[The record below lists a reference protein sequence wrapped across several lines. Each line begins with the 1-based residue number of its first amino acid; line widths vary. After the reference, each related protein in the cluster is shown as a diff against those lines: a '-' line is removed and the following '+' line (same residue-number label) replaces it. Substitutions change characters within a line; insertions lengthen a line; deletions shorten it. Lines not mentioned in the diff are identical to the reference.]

1 MYALAN
7 HPGLS
12 SLLEHAQCA
21 PRQAGRR
28 LLDAAQAG
36 PSAADLAAD
45 AAVQLAQPAGA
56 AAQVSGPCGLSA

>member
-1 MYALAN
+1 MRWQTI
-7 HPGLS
+7 LS
-12 SLLEHAQCA
+12 CDLWVSTQCA

-45 AAVQLAQPAGA
+45 AAVQLAQPASA
-56 AAQVSGPCGLSA
+56 TAQVSGPCGLSASV